1 MSFIKAGQTCKCIK
15 ELIDD
20 GWLSS
25 CCFLEGNDYSAY
37 DEDSLIDEY
46 GSHIWIH
53 KIRFDDYFIVN
64 KQ

>member
-20 GWLSS
+20 SWLSS

-46 GSHIWIH
+46 GSHI
-53 KIRFDDYFIVN
+53 
-64 KQ
+64 